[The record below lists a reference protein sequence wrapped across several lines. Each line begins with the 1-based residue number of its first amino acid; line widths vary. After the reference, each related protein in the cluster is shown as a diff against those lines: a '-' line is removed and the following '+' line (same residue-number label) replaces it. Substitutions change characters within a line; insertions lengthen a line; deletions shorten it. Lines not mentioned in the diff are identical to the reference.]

1 MCGGGRDSAARRRGG
16 WCRRQRGR
24 GEGGGGRLHDHG
36 AESGGAYRRP
46 ELSGATGAAPVHAGP
61 SGAQARRAGV
71 QQLRLQPQQ
80 QRRQRQEEEHGGL
93 ASSRAP
99 RHSHRG
105 RRKLGSFR
113 WNPGRPLREGGPHR
127 LPRAGGSVQ
136 DGSGSDRAALRGV
149 VVGGEDRGP
158 SVLGGG
164 EGGRFGHHRRAG
176 RIAPVRGRQ
185 GLGRVAPGRP
195 VQATAG
201 TR

>member
-1 MCGGGRDSAARRRGG
+1 MRGWAG
-16 WCRRQRGR
+16 TPPR
-24 GEGGGGRLHDHG
+24 G
-36 AESGGAYRRP
+36 AEAAGAGDGGVAVQEAAAGFMIMGRR
-46 ELSGATGAAPVHAGP
+46 ATARTGDRSSAAAPVHAGP